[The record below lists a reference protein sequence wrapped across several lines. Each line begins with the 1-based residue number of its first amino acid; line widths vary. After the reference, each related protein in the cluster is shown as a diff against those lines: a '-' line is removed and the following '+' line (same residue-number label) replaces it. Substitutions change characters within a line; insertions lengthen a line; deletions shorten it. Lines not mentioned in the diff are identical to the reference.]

1 MPVKQTP
8 GLDGISAKRRQDDSG
23 EEEEDDYMSMS
34 FLDEPQAKKE
44 TFTQK
49 KLRKLREAEEKSR
62 VPSKAEL
69 AAAEAARREAALST
83 SAIDTSSKGYQ
94 MMAKLGYKP
103 GSALGKKTPSET
115 AGTETDQR
123 LTEPLGISVKENR
136 GGIGLDTEKKRKFR
150 EELEGEA
157 KRVKA
162 VESDYL
168 ERVRTEREEKR
179 QEGQFHAAQKV
190 IERFD
195 TENDEDGTEATNI
208 NGNGQQVIAE
218 EGNSDDQD
226 ATAKK
231 GKTQGTRPI
240 ARVNILYRG
249 LVRAREVKLREQQA
263 IRRRYESLSS
273 RDSSQLYSE
282 KIPGLPTFADDE
294 LEVDDKLALGRTAEG
309 EVVEVEADD
318 EDDEELEQFNSLGVQ
333 ERLSRAVAYLRDKY
347 NYCFWCKYRYELPD
361 MEGCPGLTEED
372 HD

>member
-1 MPVKQTP
+1 MPHESKL
-8 GLDGISAKRRQDDSG
+8 GLGGHPAEEGQNDGNG
-23 EEEEDDYMSMS
+23 EEEDDYMSMS

-49 KLRKLREAEEKSR
+49 KLRKLREAEERSR

-69 AAAEAARREAALST
+69 AASEAARRDAALST
-83 SAIDTSSKGYQ
+83 STIDTSSKGFQ

-103 GSALGKKTPSET
+103 GSALGKKSPSES
-115 AGTETDQR
+115 AGTEPDQR

-150 EELEGEA
+150 EELEGEV

-168 ERVRTEREEKR
+168 ERVRKEREEKR

-190 IERFD
+190 IERLD
-195 TENDEDGTEATNI
+195 TENEEDRVGEANHNEDDKQAATKERSQEDGDIPTK
-208 NGNGQQVIAE
+208 NGRKDT
-218 EGNSDDQD
+218 S
-226 ATAKK
+226 
-231 GKTQGTRPI
+231 RPV

-249 LVRAREVKLREQQA
+249 LVQAREAKLREQQA

-273 RDSSQLYSE
+273 RDSSQIYSE
-282 KIPGLPTFADDE
+282 KIPELPTFADDE

-309 EVVEVEADD
+309 EIVEVEADD
-318 EDDEELEQFNSLGVQ
+318 EEDEELEQFNSLGVQ

-347 NYCFWCKYRYELPD
+347 NYCFWCKYRYESAE